1 MLFTYKAVAKT
12 GVETLGDIEAQSQE
26 AAINALQRSGLV
38 VISVRPAGKKVG
50 INLNLSFSIFNRIS
64 PKDIAIISRQIATLL
79 GAHVPVLKTF
89 RFIASETEKPLVA
102 KVFTEVS
109 DDIQNGLPI
118 SEALAKHRDVFSDF
132 YVNMVRGG
140 EESGGLSDTFV
151 ALAEQLE
158 RSSELITKVRGAL
171 VYPAFVI
178 VVFFVVMGLLLTL
191 VVPQLAD
198 IITQSGQPV
207 PFYTTIVIGLSSL
220 LVKYGFFLLMVL
232 VAVIFLAWRYANT
245 APFLQKVK
253 LWAPGFG
260 KLYRMLYLMR
270 IADNM
275 NVMLS
280 NGITMVHSLEITA
293 RVVDDKTYQEI
304 LVKALDGV
312 KGGSPLSVAI
322 GGHKEI
328 PNMMVQMIKVG
339 EESGE
344 LGVIL
349 QKVAVLYQHEVSE
362 AIASVISLI
371 EPAMIVALGAGVG
384 VVFASVLIPVYQI
397 AGSV

>member
-12 GVETLGDIEAQSQE
+12 GAETLGEIEAQSQDT
-26 AAINALQRSGLV
+26 AINALQRSGLV
-38 VISVRPAGKKVG
+38 VISVRPVGKKAG
-50 INLNLSFSIFNRIS
+50 LNINLTFSLFNHVS

-89 RFIASETEKPLVA
+89 RFVATETENPQVA
-102 KVFTEVS
+102 KTFTEIS
-109 DDIQNGLPI
+109 DDIQNGMPI
-118 SEALAKHRDVFSDF
+118 SEALAKHPDIFSDF

-140 EESGGLSDTFV
+140 EESGGLSETFV

-158 RSSELITKVRGAL
+158 RSSELISKVRGAL

-198 IITQSGQPV
+198 IITQSGQAV
-207 PFYTTIVIGLSSL
+207 PIYTTAIIGLSSL
-220 LVKYGFFLLMVL
+220 LVHYGFFILMLLITVG
-232 VAVIFLAWRYANT
+232 FLTWRYSRN
-245 APFLQKVK
+245 APFMQQVK

-280 NGITMVHSLEITA
+280 NGITMVRSLEITA
-293 RVVDDKTYQEI
+293 RVVADKTYQEI
-304 LVKALDGV
+304 LLKALEGV
-312 KGGSPLSVAI
+312 KGGAPLSLAM
-322 GGHKEI
+322 GGRKEI
-328 PNMMVQMIKVG
+328 PNMMIQMIKVG

-344 LGVIL
+344 LGAIL

-362 AIASVISLI
+362 SIANVISLI